1 MAEQRWSY
9 QVVDIRPGFFFGSNR
24 EQMQEKL
31 NQMGAQGWEL
41 VTVLHTRPFEPTRL
55 YFKRSL

>member
-1 MAEQRWSY
+1 M
-9 QVVDIRPGFFFGSNR
+9 DIRPGFFFGSNR

-31 NQMGAQGWEL
+31 NQMGAQSWEL
-41 VTVLHTRPFEPTRL
+41 VTALHSRPFEPTRL